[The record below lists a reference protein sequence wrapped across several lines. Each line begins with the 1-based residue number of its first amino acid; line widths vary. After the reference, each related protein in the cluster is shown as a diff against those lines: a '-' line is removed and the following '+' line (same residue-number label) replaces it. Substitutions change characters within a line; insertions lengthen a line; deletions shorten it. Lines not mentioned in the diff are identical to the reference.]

1 MNDTE
6 LSILLWRL
14 SRLLRSG
21 HDGVAM
27 DLIEEEIAN
36 LRRREPRREAKGVL

>member
-1 MNDTE
+1 VNDTE

-14 SRLLRSG
+14 SRLIRTG
-21 HDGVAM
+21 HDNVAM

-36 LRRREPRREAKGVL
+36 LRRREPRKEAKGVL

>member
-1 MNDTE
+1 VNDTE

-14 SRLLRSG
+14 SRLIRTG

-36 LRRREPRREAKGVL
+36 LRRREPRRAATGVM